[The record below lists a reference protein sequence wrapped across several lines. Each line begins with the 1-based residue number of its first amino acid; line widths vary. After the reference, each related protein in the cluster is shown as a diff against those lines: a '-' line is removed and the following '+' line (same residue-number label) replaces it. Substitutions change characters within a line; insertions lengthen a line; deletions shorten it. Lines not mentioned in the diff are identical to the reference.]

1 MAKDQVKT
9 ISLFVGY
16 NVLFDGGLLI
26 SVLQENMATVMSSI
40 ISEVSQ
46 FFLVML
52 SCNKVVFRE
61 LLA

>member
-9 ISLFVGY
+9 ISLFVVY
-16 NVLFDGGLLI
+16 NVAFDGGLLI
-26 SVLQENMATVMSSI
+26 SVLQENMATVMSGI